1 MIDQSTAIVAC
12 SKMFPQLGYGQRSS
26 GSRCGCTAKVRV
38 RISTLAEHSTQTGRM
53 QHGNGSH
60 VLHGQSHIKHRLMR
74 IVGCSMDSVG
84 PLSSTRSIAYSREST
99 SSRSRLSVSSRST
112 ASRRGPRTPIGLALI
127 ARESRRSSPVV
138 PGALGECSS
147 ARIAVQSECG
157 TRYFPRHGIPVST
170 DDMSA
175 TRVPPSPQ
183 ARRSSYINS
192 WVFALRKATLLP
204 FLGWGRNAKQCDARR
219 GW

>member
-1 MIDQSTAIVAC
+1 
-12 SKMFPQLGYGQRSS
+12 
-26 GSRCGCTAKVRV
+26 
-38 RISTLAEHSTQTGRM
+38 
-53 QHGNGSH
+53 
-60 VLHGQSHIKHRLMR
+60 
-74 IVGCSMDSVG
+74 
-84 PLSSTRSIAYSREST
+84 
-99 SSRSRLSVSSRST
+99 
-112 ASRRGPRTPIGLALI
+112 
-127 ARESRRSSPVV
+127 V

-170 DDMSA
+170 DGMSA

-183 ARRSSYINS
+183 ARRQSYINS

-204 FLGWGRNAKQCDARR
+204 FLGWGRKNAKQCDARR